1 MTKCYIAASC
11 SIMQHHAATVFKN
24 AQKCGRM
31 LSNGSFS
38 RDQPKADTLIS
49 LIKVFISHFYTM
61 FVEEVVT

>member
-1 MTKCYIAASC
+1 
-11 SIMQHHAATVFKN
+11 MQHHAATVFKN